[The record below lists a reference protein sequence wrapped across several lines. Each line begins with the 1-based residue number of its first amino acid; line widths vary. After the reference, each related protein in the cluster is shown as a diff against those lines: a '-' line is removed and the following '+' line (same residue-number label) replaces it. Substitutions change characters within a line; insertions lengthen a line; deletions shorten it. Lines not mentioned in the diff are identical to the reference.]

1 MAEQE
6 APEICNLT
14 QTTAALAE
22 SVCCNYCGTLKY
34 RLKACH
40 LQEKS
45 LMVNYSQFQSTSV
58 LDTVVAI
65 HSPLLQPMAGS
76 HFFFFFP
83 LKSLAYSLQEPG
95 QAKRIQ
101 SSKCEVALLTA
112 DSDKRFANEEV
123 IA

>member
-14 QTTAALAE
+14 QTTTALAE
-22 SVCCNYCGTLKY
+22 SVCCNDCGTLKY

-45 LMVNYSQFQSTSV
+45 LMVNCSQFQSTSV
-58 LDTVVAI
+58 LDTVAAI
-65 HSPLLQPMAGS
+65 HSPFLQPVAGS
-76 HFFFFFP
+76 HFFP
-83 LKSLAYSLQEPG
+83 LESLAYSLQEPG
-95 QAKRIQ
+95 WAKRTQ

-112 DSDKRFANEEV
+112 DSDQRFANKEV